1 MAGIIV
7 ILQGI
12 MRCAHWFTSTC
23 FVCEHY
29 LRHYALMITASMLG
43 GGTWLLYILIVYKH
57 NVPAPYTP

>member
-12 MRCAHWFTSTC
+12 MRCARWFTSTC

-29 LRHYALMITASMLG
+29 LRHYALMITALMP
-43 GGTWLLYILIVYKH
+43 GTCIF
-57 NVPAPYTP
+57 